1 VGAGAVAIALLAGP
15 MAGAGPAQAA
25 EAVAEDALPIR
36 ERNIE
41 ASRAAATQQPRSEAD
56 QAVLDGW
63 PLYRTDRGQEAFNAA
78 MATLKATDLPAPARS
93 TFSACVALTCT
104 LKLPSIGADGWIPAG
119 RIWVSSSE
127 YVLFV
132 HSPRLHAGQAYRR
145 RTYGDMRYF
154 VFHEFHNSTHN
165 LDPYDTISSHSG
177 GVFVPLYMSKTATD
191 ARGRSFVIVLQ
202 VAPYDVVSI
211 HASNK
216 GSAGPGMEVA
226 KNPPDALEPLQG
238 LAGILVATLIK
249 AAAPHLQ
256 VVNHQDGEGLA
267 MLGAYERRLA
277 ALKARPGAPAVALP
291 FVPAPEQRVAAAT
304 GRLEDLITPH
314 GVTPRLAGTERTPEH
329 DATRGKDAPGAAA
342 APAALHIT
350 AASVSLL
357 AEYVRTN
364 LAALKRR
371 PELATVLPED
381 AIDVA
386 ESPGEGVVYVLNAGQ
401 QVLGR
406 FAPLRTH
413 GAVVADRYVFVP
425 RNGTVADAKPLTL
438 DVAQG
443 EPMRAALL
451 APAVEGPTLLGP
463 IRPATRPAPHA
474 LPQLT
479 EPITPAARPA
489 RQPGSDTGNDSGN
502 GKGN

>member
-1 VGAGAVAIALLAGP
+1 
-15 MAGAGPAQAA
+15 
-25 EAVAEDALPIR
+25 
-36 ERNIE
+36 
-41 ASRAAATQQPRSEAD
+41 
-56 QAVLDGW
+56 
-63 PLYRTDRGQEAFNAA
+63 
-78 MATLKATDLPAPARS
+78 
-93 TFSACVALTCT
+93 
-104 LKLPSIGADGWIPAG
+104 
-119 RIWVSSSE
+119 
-127 YVLFV
+127 
-132 HSPRLHAGQAYRR
+132 
-145 RTYGDMRYF
+145 MRYF
-154 VFHEFHNSTHN
+154 VFHEFHNSTRN

-267 MLGAYERRLA
+267 MLGAYEHRLA
-277 ALKARPGAPAVALP
+277 QLRAQRGAPAVALP

-304 GRLEDLITPH
+304 GRFEDLITPR
-314 GVTPRLAGTERTPEH
+314 GAIPRLASAAHTAER
-329 DATRGKDAPGAAA
+329 DAARGRDAPRAAV
-342 APAALHIT
+342 PAALHIT

-371 PELATVLPED
+371 PELATVVPED
-381 AIDVA
+381 ASDVA

-406 FAPLRTH
+406 FAPLREH
-413 GAVVADRYVFVP
+413 GMAVADRYVFVP
-425 RNGTVADAKPLTL
+425 RNGAAADAKPLTL
-438 DVAQG
+438 DVGQG
-443 EPMRAALL
+443 EPVRAALL
-451 APAVEGPTLLGP
+451 TPAAAEGPTLLGP
-463 IRPATRPAPHA
+463 IRPATRPAAHA
-474 LPQLT
+474 LPLLT
-479 EPITPAARPA
+479 EPIKPAARPA
-489 RQPGSDTGNDSGN
+489 RQPGSDTGN
-502 GKGN
+502 